1 MLQDAGWTE
10 GKDWINEYEIHGMPN
25 KSEVGFADYV
35 LLGDNGRILAV
46 IEAKRTCV
54 DVSKGRQQ
62 AKLYA
67 DLIEKKQKR
76 RPVVFL
82 TNGFETRIIDNQ
94 YPERKVS
101 VIYSKRDLE
110 KLFNLQT
117 MRSSLKYITVDKNI
131 SNENTENEIRECL
144 MKAVE
149 DATDAFVA
157 MREVEGETLK
167 KNIIEKVAFVND
179 ALQKIEERAPFVSK
193 DYRARLEAKLA
204 DLDEI
209 QVDESR
215 LLTEVMLFADKACID
230 EEITRLHSHISQM
243 YSIVEESVPVGR
255 KLDFLVQEMNR
266 ETNTIGSK
274 SNDIQITNHVVDIKS
289 EIEKIREQIQN
300 IE

>member
-1 MLQDAGWTE
+1 MKSMTGYGRGECTMYERKFTVEIKAVNHRYNDITVKSPRAIMGFEDEIKKAISKKVFRGKLDVFVNFESFSQEDINISVNEPLAKSYTE
-10 GKDWINEYEIHGMPN
+10 TLRKLKSDLHLDGDVTIEI
-25 KSEVGFADYV
+25 
-35 LLGDNGRILAV
+35 
-46 IEAKRTCV
+46 
-54 DVSKGRQQ
+54 VSKFP
-62 AKLYA
+62 
-67 DLIEKKQKR
+67 D
-76 RPVVFL
+76 V
-82 TNGFETRIIDNQ
+82 
-94 YPERKVS
+94 
-101 VIYSKRDLE
+101 
-110 KLFNLQT
+110 
-117 MRSSLKYITVDKNI
+117 ITVDKSI

-179 ALQKIEERAPFVSK
+179 ALQKIEERAPWVSK

-215 LLTEVMLFADKACID
+215 LLTEVLLFADKACID

-243 YSIVEESVPVGR
+243 YSIVEENVPVGR

-274 SNDIQITNHVVDIKS
+274 SNDIEITNHVVDIKS

>member
-1 MLQDAGWTE
+1 MKSMTGYGRGECTMYERKFTVEIKAVNHRYNDITVKLPRAIMGFEDEIKKAISKKVFRGKLDVFVNFESFSQEDVNISVNEPLAKSYTETLRKLKSDLQLE
-10 GKDWINEYEIHGMPN
+10 GD
-25 KSEVGFADYV
+25 VT
-35 LLGDNGRILAV
+35 
-46 IEAKRTCV
+46 IEM
-54 DVSKGRQQ
+54 VSKFP
-62 AKLYA
+62 
-67 DLIEKKQKR
+67 D
-76 RPVVFL
+76 V
-82 TNGFETRIIDNQ
+82 
-94 YPERKVS
+94 
-101 VIYSKRDLE
+101 
-110 KLFNLQT
+110 
-117 MRSSLKYITVDKNI
+117 ITVDKNI
-131 SNENTENEIRECL
+131 SNENTENEIRDCL
-144 MKAVE
+144 MKALE

>member
-1 MLQDAGWTE
+1 MKSMTGYGRGECTMYERKFTVEIKAVNHRYNDITVKLPRAIMGFEDEIKKAISKDVFVNFESFSQEDVNISVNEPLAKSYTETLRKLKSDLQLE
-10 GKDWINEYEIHGMPN
+10 GD
-25 KSEVGFADYV
+25 VT
-35 LLGDNGRILAV
+35 
-46 IEAKRTCV
+46 IEM
-54 DVSKGRQQ
+54 VSKFP
-62 AKLYA
+62 
-67 DLIEKKQKR
+67 D
-76 RPVVFL
+76 V
-82 TNGFETRIIDNQ
+82 
-94 YPERKVS
+94 
-101 VIYSKRDLE
+101 
-110 KLFNLQT
+110 
-117 MRSSLKYITVDKNI
+117 ITVDKNI

>member
-1 MLQDAGWTE
+1 MKSMTGYGRGECTMYERKFTVEIKAVNHRYNDITVKLPRAIMGFEDEIKKAISKKVFRGKLDVFVNFESFSQEDINISVNEPLAKSYTE
-10 GKDWINEYEIHGMPN
+10 TLRKLKSDLHLDGDVTIEI
-25 KSEVGFADYV
+25 
-35 LLGDNGRILAV
+35 
-46 IEAKRTCV
+46 
-54 DVSKGRQQ
+54 VSKFP
-62 AKLYA
+62 
-67 DLIEKKQKR
+67 D
-76 RPVVFL
+76 V
-82 TNGFETRIIDNQ
+82 
-94 YPERKVS
+94 
-101 VIYSKRDLE
+101 
-110 KLFNLQT
+110 
-117 MRSSLKYITVDKNI
+117 ITVDKSI

-144 MKAVE
+144 MKAVD

-179 ALQKIEERAPFVSK
+179 ALQKIEERAPWVSK

-215 LLTEVMLFADKACID
+215 LLTEVLLFADKACID

-243 YSIVEESVPVGR
+243 YSIVEENVPVGR

-274 SNDIQITNHVVDIKS
+274 SNDIEITNHVVDIKS

>member
-1 MLQDAGWTE
+1 MKSMTGYGRGECTMYERKFTVEIKAVNHRYNDITVKLPRAIMGFEDEIKKAISKKVFRGKLDVFVNFESFSQEDVNISVNEPLAKSYTETLRKLKSDLQLE
-10 GKDWINEYEIHGMPN
+10 GD
-25 KSEVGFADYV
+25 VT
-35 LLGDNGRILAV
+35 
-46 IEAKRTCV
+46 IEM
-54 DVSKGRQQ
+54 VSKFP
-62 AKLYA
+62 
-67 DLIEKKQKR
+67 D
-76 RPVVFL
+76 V
-82 TNGFETRIIDNQ
+82 
-94 YPERKVS
+94 
-101 VIYSKRDLE
+101 
-110 KLFNLQT
+110 
-117 MRSSLKYITVDKNI
+117 ITVDKNI

-167 KNIIEKVAFVND
+167 KNIIEKVAFVYD

>member
-1 MLQDAGWTE
+1 MKSMTGYGRGECTMYERKFTVEIKAVNNRYNDITVKLPRAIMGFEDEIKKAISKKVFRGKLDVFVNFESFSQEDVNISVNEPLAKSYTETLRKLKSDLQLE
-10 GKDWINEYEIHGMPN
+10 GD
-25 KSEVGFADYV
+25 VT
-35 LLGDNGRILAV
+35 
-46 IEAKRTCV
+46 IEM
-54 DVSKGRQQ
+54 VSKFP
-62 AKLYA
+62 
-67 DLIEKKQKR
+67 D
-76 RPVVFL
+76 V
-82 TNGFETRIIDNQ
+82 
-94 YPERKVS
+94 
-101 VIYSKRDLE
+101 
-110 KLFNLQT
+110 
-117 MRSSLKYITVDKNI
+117 ITVDKNI

>member
-1 MLQDAGWTE
+1 MKSMTGYGRGECTMYERKFTVEIKAVNHRYNDITVKLPRAIMGFEDEIKKAISKKVFRGKLDVFVNFESFSQEDVNISVNEPLAKSYTETLRKLKSDLQIE
-10 GKDWINEYEIHGMPN
+10 GD
-25 KSEVGFADYV
+25 VT
-35 LLGDNGRILAV
+35 
-46 IEAKRTCV
+46 IEM
-54 DVSKGRQQ
+54 VSKFP
-62 AKLYA
+62 
-67 DLIEKKQKR
+67 D
-76 RPVVFL
+76 V
-82 TNGFETRIIDNQ
+82 
-94 YPERKVS
+94 
-101 VIYSKRDLE
+101 
-110 KLFNLQT
+110 
-117 MRSSLKYITVDKNI
+117 ITVDKNI

>member
-1 MLQDAGWTE
+1 MKSMTGYGRGECTMYERKFTVEIKAVNHRYNDITVKLPRAIMGFEDEIKKAISKKVFRGKLDVFVNFESFSQEDINISVNEPLAKSYTE
-10 GKDWINEYEIHGMPN
+10 TLRKLKSDLHLDGDVTIEI
-25 KSEVGFADYV
+25 
-35 LLGDNGRILAV
+35 
-46 IEAKRTCV
+46 
-54 DVSKGRQQ
+54 VSKFP
-62 AKLYA
+62 
-67 DLIEKKQKR
+67 D
-76 RPVVFL
+76 VV
-82 TNGFETRIIDNQ
+82 
-94 YPERKVS
+94 
-101 VIYSKRDLE
+101 
-110 KLFNLQT
+110 
-117 MRSSLKYITVDKNI
+117 TVDKSI

-179 ALQKIEERAPFVSK
+179 ALQKIEERAPWVSK

-215 LLTEVMLFADKACID
+215 LLTEVLLFADKACID

-243 YSIVEESVPVGR
+243 YSIVEENVPVGR

-274 SNDIQITNHVVDIKS
+274 SNDIEITNHVVDIKS

>member
-1 MLQDAGWTE
+1 MKSMTGYGRGECTMYERKFTVEIKAVNHRYNDITVKLPRAIMGFEDEIKKAISKKVFRGKLDVFVNFESFSQEDVNISVNEPLAKSYTETLRKLKSDLQLE
-10 GKDWINEYEIHGMPN
+10 GD
-25 KSEVGFADYV
+25 VT
-35 LLGDNGRILAV
+35 
-46 IEAKRTCV
+46 IEM
-54 DVSKGRQQ
+54 VSKFP
-62 AKLYA
+62 
-67 DLIEKKQKR
+67 D
-76 RPVVFL
+76 V
-82 TNGFETRIIDNQ
+82 
-94 YPERKVS
+94 
-101 VIYSKRDLE
+101 
-110 KLFNLQT
+110 
-117 MRSSLKYITVDKNI
+117 ITVDKNI

-179 ALQKIEERAPFVSK
+179 ALQKTEERAPFVSK

>member
-1 MLQDAGWTE
+1 MKSMTGYGRGECTMYERKFTVEIKAVNHRYNDITVKLPRAIMGFEDEIKKAISKKVFRGKLDVFVNFESFSQEDVNISVNEPLAKSYTETLRKLKSDLQLE
-10 GKDWINEYEIHGMPN
+10 GD
-25 KSEVGFADYV
+25 VT
-35 LLGDNGRILAV
+35 
-46 IEAKRTCV
+46 IEM
-54 DVSKGRQQ
+54 VSKFP
-62 AKLYA
+62 
-67 DLIEKKQKR
+67 D
-76 RPVVFL
+76 V
-82 TNGFETRIIDNQ
+82 
-94 YPERKVS
+94 
-101 VIYSKRDLE
+101 
-110 KLFNLQT
+110 
-117 MRSSLKYITVDKNI
+117 ITVDKNI

-274 SNDIQITNHVVDIKS
+274 SNDIQRTNHVVDIKS

>member
-1 MLQDAGWTE
+1 MKSMTGYGRGECTMYERKFTVEIKAVNHRYNDITVKLPRAIMGFEDEIKKAISKKVFRGKLDVFVNFESFSQEDINISVNEPLAKSYTE
-10 GKDWINEYEIHGMPN
+10 TLRKLKSDLHLDGDVTIEI
-25 KSEVGFADYV
+25 
-35 LLGDNGRILAV
+35 
-46 IEAKRTCV
+46 
-54 DVSKGRQQ
+54 VSKFP
-62 AKLYA
+62 
-67 DLIEKKQKR
+67 D
-76 RPVVFL
+76 V
-82 TNGFETRIIDNQ
+82 
-94 YPERKVS
+94 
-101 VIYSKRDLE
+101 
-110 KLFNLQT
+110 
-117 MRSSLKYITVDKNI
+117 ITVDKSI

-179 ALQKIEERAPFVSK
+179 ALQKIEERAPWVSK

-215 LLTEVMLFADKACID
+215 LLTEDLLFADKACID

-243 YSIVEESVPVGR
+243 YSIVEENVPVGR

-274 SNDIQITNHVVDIKS
+274 SNDIEITNHVVDIKS

>member
-1 MLQDAGWTE
+1 MKSMTGYGRGECTMYERKFTVEIKAVNHRYNDITVKLPRAIMGFEDEIKKAISKKVFRGKLDVFVNFESFSQEDVNISVNEPLAKSYTETLRKLKSDLQLE
-10 GKDWINEYEIHGMPN
+10 GD
-25 KSEVGFADYV
+25 VT
-35 LLGDNGRILAV
+35 
-46 IEAKRTCV
+46 IEM
-54 DVSKGRQQ
+54 VSKFP
-62 AKLYA
+62 
-67 DLIEKKQKR
+67 D
-76 RPVVFL
+76 V
-82 TNGFETRIIDNQ
+82 
-94 YPERKVS
+94 
-101 VIYSKRDLE
+101 
-110 KLFNLQT
+110 
-117 MRSSLKYITVDKNI
+117 ITVDKNI

-215 LLTEVMLFADKACID
+215 LLTEVMLFADKAWID

>member
-1 MLQDAGWTE
+1 MKSMTGYGRGECTMYERKFTVEIKAVNHRYNDITVKLPRAIMSFEDEIKKAISKKVFRGKLDVFVNFESFSQEDVNISVNEPLAKSYTETLRKLKSDLQLE
-10 GKDWINEYEIHGMPN
+10 GD
-25 KSEVGFADYV
+25 VT
-35 LLGDNGRILAV
+35 
-46 IEAKRTCV
+46 IEM
-54 DVSKGRQQ
+54 VSKFP
-62 AKLYA
+62 
-67 DLIEKKQKR
+67 D
-76 RPVVFL
+76 V
-82 TNGFETRIIDNQ
+82 
-94 YPERKVS
+94 
-101 VIYSKRDLE
+101 
-110 KLFNLQT
+110 
-117 MRSSLKYITVDKNI
+117 ITVDKNI

>member
-1 MLQDAGWTE
+1 MKSMTGYGRGECTMYERKFTVEIKAVNHRYNDITVKLPRAIMGFEDEIKKAISKKVFRGKLDVFVNFESFSQEDVNISVNEPLAKSYTETLRKLKSDLQLE
-10 GKDWINEYEIHGMPN
+10 GD
-25 KSEVGFADYV
+25 VT
-35 LLGDNGRILAV
+35 
-46 IEAKRTCV
+46 IEM
-54 DVSKGRQQ
+54 VSKFP
-62 AKLYA
+62 
-67 DLIEKKQKR
+67 D
-76 RPVVFL
+76 V
-82 TNGFETRIIDNQ
+82 
-94 YPERKVS
+94 
-101 VIYSKRDLE
+101 
-110 KLFNLQT
+110 
-117 MRSSLKYITVDKNI
+117 ITVDKNI

-243 YSIVEESVPVGR
+243 YSIVEESVPLGR

>member
-1 MLQDAGWTE
+1 MKSMTGYGRGECTMYERKFTVEIKAVNHRYNDITVKLPRAIMGFEDEIKKAISKKVFRGKLDVFVNFESFSQEDINISVNEPLAKSYTE
-10 GKDWINEYEIHGMPN
+10 TLRKL
-25 KSEVGFADYV
+25 KSD
-35 LLGDNGRILAV
+35 LHLDGDV
-46 IEAKRTCV
+46 TIER
-54 DVSKGRQQ
+54 VSKFP
-62 AKLYA
+62 
-67 DLIEKKQKR
+67 D
-76 RPVVFL
+76 V
-82 TNGFETRIIDNQ
+82 
-94 YPERKVS
+94 
-101 VIYSKRDLE
+101 
-110 KLFNLQT
+110 
-117 MRSSLKYITVDKNI
+117 ITVDKSI

-179 ALQKIEERAPFVSK
+179 ALQKIEERAPWVSK

-215 LLTEVMLFADKACID
+215 LLTEVLLFADKACID

-243 YSIVEESVPVGR
+243 YSIVEENVPVGR

-274 SNDIQITNHVVDIKS
+274 SNDIEITNHVVDIKS

>member
-1 MLQDAGWTE
+1 MKSMTGYGRGECTMYERKFTVEIKAVNHRYNDITVKLPRAIMGFEDEIKKAISKKVFRGKLDVFVNFESFSQEDINISVNEPLAKSYTE
-10 GKDWINEYEIHGMPN
+10 TLRKLKSDLHLDGDVTIEI
-25 KSEVGFADYV
+25 
-35 LLGDNGRILAV
+35 
-46 IEAKRTCV
+46 
-54 DVSKGRQQ
+54 VSKFP
-62 AKLYA
+62 
-67 DLIEKKQKR
+67 D
-76 RPVVFL
+76 V
-82 TNGFETRIIDNQ
+82 
-94 YPERKVS
+94 
-101 VIYSKRDLE
+101 
-110 KLFNLQT
+110 
-117 MRSSLKYITVDKNI
+117 ITVDKSI

-167 KNIIEKVAFVND
+167 KNIIEKVAFIND
-179 ALQKIEERAPFVSK
+179 ALQKIEERAPWVSK

-215 LLTEVMLFADKACID
+215 LLTEVLLFADKACID

-243 YSIVEESVPVGR
+243 YSIVEENVPVGR

-274 SNDIQITNHVVDIKS
+274 SNDIEITNHVVDIKS

>member
-1 MLQDAGWTE
+1 MKSMTGYGRGECTMYERKFTVEIKAVNHRYNDITVKLPRAIMGFEDEIKKAISKKLFRGKLDVFVNFESFSQEDINISVNEPLAKSYTE
-10 GKDWINEYEIHGMPN
+10 TLRKLKSDLHLDGDVTIEI
-25 KSEVGFADYV
+25 
-35 LLGDNGRILAV
+35 
-46 IEAKRTCV
+46 
-54 DVSKGRQQ
+54 VSKFP
-62 AKLYA
+62 
-67 DLIEKKQKR
+67 D
-76 RPVVFL
+76 V
-82 TNGFETRIIDNQ
+82 
-94 YPERKVS
+94 
-101 VIYSKRDLE
+101 
-110 KLFNLQT
+110 
-117 MRSSLKYITVDKNI
+117 ITVDKSI

-179 ALQKIEERAPFVSK
+179 ALQKIEERAPWVSK

-215 LLTEVMLFADKACID
+215 LLTEVLLFADKACID

-243 YSIVEESVPVGR
+243 YSIVEENVPVGR

-274 SNDIQITNHVVDIKS
+274 SNDIEITNHVVDIKS

>member
-1 MLQDAGWTE
+1 MKSMTGYGRGECTMYERKFTVEIKAVNHRYNDITVKLPRAIMGFEDEIKKAISKKVFRGKLDIFVNFESFSQEDINISVNEPLAKSYTE
-10 GKDWINEYEIHGMPN
+10 TLRKLKSDLHLDGDVTIEI
-25 KSEVGFADYV
+25 
-35 LLGDNGRILAV
+35 
-46 IEAKRTCV
+46 
-54 DVSKGRQQ
+54 VSKFP
-62 AKLYA
+62 
-67 DLIEKKQKR
+67 D
-76 RPVVFL
+76 V
-82 TNGFETRIIDNQ
+82 
-94 YPERKVS
+94 
-101 VIYSKRDLE
+101 
-110 KLFNLQT
+110 
-117 MRSSLKYITVDKNI
+117 ITVDKSI

-179 ALQKIEERAPFVSK
+179 ALQKIEERAPWVSK

-215 LLTEVMLFADKACID
+215 LLTEVLLFADKACID

-243 YSIVEESVPVGR
+243 YSIVEENVPVGR

-274 SNDIQITNHVVDIKS
+274 SNDIEITNHVVDIKS

>member
-1 MLQDAGWTE
+1 MKSMTGYGRGECTMYERKFTVEIKAVNHRYNDITVKLPRAIMGFEDEIKKAISKKVFRGKLDVFVNFESFSQEDINISVNEPLAKSYTE
-10 GKDWINEYEIHGMPN
+10 TLRKLKSDLHLDGDVTIEI
-25 KSEVGFADYV
+25 
-35 LLGDNGRILAV
+35 
-46 IEAKRTCV
+46 
-54 DVSKGRQQ
+54 VSKFP
-62 AKLYA
+62 
-67 DLIEKKQKR
+67 D
-76 RPVVFL
+76 V
-82 TNGFETRIIDNQ
+82 
-94 YPERKVS
+94 
-101 VIYSKRDLE
+101 
-110 KLFNLQT
+110 
-117 MRSSLKYITVDKNI
+117 ITVDKSI

-179 ALQKIEERAPFVSK
+179 ALQKIEERAPWVSK

-215 LLTEVMLFADKACID
+215 LLTEVLLFADKAYID

-243 YSIVEESVPVGR
+243 YSIVEENVPVGR

-274 SNDIQITNHVVDIKS
+274 SNDIEITNHVVDIKS

>member
-1 MLQDAGWTE
+1 MKSMTGYGRGECTMYERKFTVEIKAVNHRYNDITVKLPRAIMGFEDEIKKAISKKVFRGKLDVFVNFESFSQEDINISVNEPLAKSYTETLRKLKSDAHLDGDVT
-10 GKDWINEYEIHGMPN
+10 IEI
-25 KSEVGFADYV
+25 
-35 LLGDNGRILAV
+35 
-46 IEAKRTCV
+46 
-54 DVSKGRQQ
+54 VSKFP
-62 AKLYA
+62 
-67 DLIEKKQKR
+67 D
-76 RPVVFL
+76 V
-82 TNGFETRIIDNQ
+82 
-94 YPERKVS
+94 
-101 VIYSKRDLE
+101 
-110 KLFNLQT
+110 
-117 MRSSLKYITVDKNI
+117 ITVDKSI

-179 ALQKIEERAPFVSK
+179 ALQKIEERAPWVSK

-215 LLTEVMLFADKACID
+215 LLSEVLLFADKACID

-243 YSIVEESVPVGR
+243 YSIVEENVPVGR

-274 SNDIQITNHVVDIKS
+274 SNDIEITNHVVDIKS

>member
-1 MLQDAGWTE
+1 MKSMTGYGRGECTMYERKFTVEIKAVNHRYNDITVKLPRAIMGFEDEIKKAISKKVLRGKLDVFVNFESFSQEDVNISVNEPLAKSYTETLRKLKSDLQLE
-10 GKDWINEYEIHGMPN
+10 GD
-25 KSEVGFADYV
+25 VT
-35 LLGDNGRILAV
+35 
-46 IEAKRTCV
+46 IEM
-54 DVSKGRQQ
+54 VSKFP
-62 AKLYA
+62 
-67 DLIEKKQKR
+67 D
-76 RPVVFL
+76 V
-82 TNGFETRIIDNQ
+82 
-94 YPERKVS
+94 
-101 VIYSKRDLE
+101 
-110 KLFNLQT
+110 
-117 MRSSLKYITVDKNI
+117 ITVDKNI

>member
-1 MLQDAGWTE
+1 MKSMTGYGRGECTMYERKFTVEIKAVNHRYNDITVKLPRAIMGFEDEVKKAISKKVFRGKLDVFVNFESFSQEDVNISVNEPLAESYTE
-10 GKDWINEYEIHGMPN
+10 TLRKL
-25 KSEVGFADYV
+25 KSDLNLE
-35 LLGDNGRILAV
+35 GDV
-46 IEAKRTCV
+46 TIEM
-54 DVSKGRQQ
+54 VSKFP
-62 AKLYA
+62 
-67 DLIEKKQKR
+67 D
-76 RPVVFL
+76 V
-82 TNGFETRIIDNQ
+82 
-94 YPERKVS
+94 
-101 VIYSKRDLE
+101 
-110 KLFNLQT
+110 
-117 MRSSLKYITVDKNI
+117 ITVDKNI
-131 SNENTENEIRECL
+131 ANENTENEIRECL

-179 ALQKIEERAPFVSK
+179 ALKKIEERAPLVSK
-193 DYRARLEAKLA
+193 DYRVRLEAKLA
-204 DLDEI
+204 EI
-209 QVDESR
+209 GELQVDESR

-230 EEITRLHSHISQM
+230 EEITRLYSHISQM

-274 SNDIQITNHVVDIKS
+274 SNDIQITNYVVDIKS

>member
-1 MLQDAGWTE
+1 MKSMTGYGRGEGTMYERKFTVEIKAVNHRYNDITVKLPRAIMGFEDEIKKAISKKVFRGKLDVFVNFESFSQEDVNISVNEPLAKSYTETLRKLKSDLQLE
-10 GKDWINEYEIHGMPN
+10 GD
-25 KSEVGFADYV
+25 VT
-35 LLGDNGRILAV
+35 
-46 IEAKRTCV
+46 IEM
-54 DVSKGRQQ
+54 VSKFP
-62 AKLYA
+62 
-67 DLIEKKQKR
+67 D
-76 RPVVFL
+76 V
-82 TNGFETRIIDNQ
+82 
-94 YPERKVS
+94 
-101 VIYSKRDLE
+101 
-110 KLFNLQT
+110 
-117 MRSSLKYITVDKNI
+117 ITVDKNI

>member
-1 MLQDAGWTE
+1 MKSMTGYGRGECTMYERKFTVEIKAVNHRYNDITVKLPRAIMGFEDEVKKAISKKVFRGKLDVFVNFESFSQEDVNISVNEPLAKSYTE
-10 GKDWINEYEIHGMPN
+10 TLRKL
-25 KSEVGFADYV
+25 KSDLNLE
-35 LLGDNGRILAV
+35 GDV
-46 IEAKRTCV
+46 TIEM
-54 DVSKGRQQ
+54 VSKFP
-62 AKLYA
+62 
-67 DLIEKKQKR
+67 D
-76 RPVVFL
+76 V
-82 TNGFETRIIDNQ
+82 
-94 YPERKVS
+94 
-101 VIYSKRDLE
+101 
-110 KLFNLQT
+110 
-117 MRSSLKYITVDKNI
+117 ITVDKNI
-131 SNENTENEIRECL
+131 ANENTENEIRECL

-167 KNIIEKVAFVND
+167 KNIIEKVAFVNN
-179 ALQKIEERAPFVSK
+179 ALQKIEERAPLVSK
-193 DYRARLEAKLA
+193 DYRVRLEAKLA
-204 DLDEI
+204 ELGEL

-230 EEITRLHSHISQM
+230 EEITRLYSHISQM

-274 SNDIQITNHVVDIKS
+274 SNDIQITNYVVDIKS

>member
-1 MLQDAGWTE
+1 MYERKFTVEIKAVNHRYNDITVKLPRAIMGFEDEIKKAISKKVFRGKLDVFVNFESFSQEDVNISVNEPLAKSYTETLRKLKSDLQLE
-10 GKDWINEYEIHGMPN
+10 GD
-25 KSEVGFADYV
+25 VT
-35 LLGDNGRILAV
+35 
-46 IEAKRTCV
+46 IEM
-54 DVSKGRQQ
+54 VSKFP
-62 AKLYA
+62 
-67 DLIEKKQKR
+67 D
-76 RPVVFL
+76 V
-82 TNGFETRIIDNQ
+82 
-94 YPERKVS
+94 
-101 VIYSKRDLE
+101 
-110 KLFNLQT
+110 
-117 MRSSLKYITVDKNI
+117 ITVDKNI

>member
-1 MLQDAGWTE
+1 MKSMTGYGRGECTMYERKFTVEIKAVNHRYNDITVKLPRAIMGFEDEIKKAISKKVFRGKLDVFVNFESFSQEDINISVNEPLAKSYTE
-10 GKDWINEYEIHGMPN
+10 TLRKLKSDLHLDGDVTIEI
-25 KSEVGFADYV
+25 
-35 LLGDNGRILAV
+35 
-46 IEAKRTCV
+46 
-54 DVSKGRQQ
+54 VSKFP
-62 AKLYA
+62 
-67 DLIEKKQKR
+67 D
-76 RPVVFL
+76 V
-82 TNGFETRIIDNQ
+82 
-94 YPERKVS
+94 
-101 VIYSKRDLE
+101 
-110 KLFNLQT
+110 
-117 MRSSLKYITVDKNI
+117 ITVDKSI

-167 KNIIEKVAFVND
+167 KNIIEKIAFVND
-179 ALQKIEERAPFVSK
+179 ALQKIEERAPWVSK

-215 LLTEVMLFADKACID
+215 LLTEVLLFADKACID

-243 YSIVEESVPVGR
+243 YSIVEENVPVGR

-274 SNDIQITNHVVDIKS
+274 SNDIEITNHVVDIKS

>member
-1 MLQDAGWTE
+1 MKSMTGYGRGECTMYERKFTVEIKAVNHRYNDITVKLPRAIMGFEDEIKKAISKKVFRGKLDVFVNFESFSQEDINISVNEPLAKYYTE
-10 GKDWINEYEIHGMPN
+10 TLRKLKSDLHLDGDVTIEI
-25 KSEVGFADYV
+25 
-35 LLGDNGRILAV
+35 
-46 IEAKRTCV
+46 
-54 DVSKGRQQ
+54 VSKFP
-62 AKLYA
+62 
-67 DLIEKKQKR
+67 D
-76 RPVVFL
+76 V
-82 TNGFETRIIDNQ
+82 
-94 YPERKVS
+94 
-101 VIYSKRDLE
+101 
-110 KLFNLQT
+110 
-117 MRSSLKYITVDKNI
+117 ITVDKSI

-179 ALQKIEERAPFVSK
+179 ALQKIEERAPWVSK

-215 LLTEVMLFADKACID
+215 LLTEVLLFADKACID

-243 YSIVEESVPVGR
+243 YSIVEENVPVGR

-274 SNDIQITNHVVDIKS
+274 SNDIEITNHVVDIKS

>member
-1 MLQDAGWTE
+1 MKSMTGYGRGECTM
-10 GKDWINEYEIHGMPN
+10 YERKFTVEI
-25 KSEVGFADYV
+25 K
-35 LLGDNGRILAV
+35 AV
-46 IEAKRTCV
+46 NHRYNDITV
-54 DVSKGRQQ
+54 
-62 AKLYA
+62 KLPRA
-67 DLIEKKQKR
+67 IM
-76 RPVVFL
+76 
-82 TNGFETRIIDNQ
+82 GFEDEIKKAISKKVFRGKLDVFVNFESFSQEDINISVNEPLAKSYT
-94 YPERKVS
+94 ETLRKLKSDLHLDGDVTIEIVS
-101 VIYSKRDLE
+101 IFPDV
-110 KLFNLQT
+110 
-117 MRSSLKYITVDKNI
+117 ITVDKSI

-179 ALQKIEERAPFVSK
+179 ALQKIEERAPWVSK

-215 LLTEVMLFADKACID
+215 LLTEVLLFADKACID

-243 YSIVEESVPVGR
+243 YSIVEENVPVGR

-274 SNDIQITNHVVDIKS
+274 SNDIEITNHVVDIKS

>member
-1 MLQDAGWTE
+1 MKSMTGYGRGECTMYERKFTVEIKAVNHRYNDITVKLPRAIMGFEDEIKKAISKKVFRGKLDVFVNFESFSQEDVNISVNEPLAKSYTETLRKLKSDLQFE
-10 GKDWINEYEIHGMPN
+10 GD
-25 KSEVGFADYV
+25 VT
-35 LLGDNGRILAV
+35 
-46 IEAKRTCV
+46 IEM
-54 DVSKGRQQ
+54 VSKFP
-62 AKLYA
+62 
-67 DLIEKKQKR
+67 D
-76 RPVVFL
+76 V
-82 TNGFETRIIDNQ
+82 
-94 YPERKVS
+94 
-101 VIYSKRDLE
+101 
-110 KLFNLQT
+110 
-117 MRSSLKYITVDKNI
+117 ITVDKNI

>member
-1 MLQDAGWTE
+1 MKSMTGYGRGECTMYERKFTVEIKAVNHRYNDITVKLPRAIMGFEDEIKKAISKKVFRGKLDVFVNFESFSQEDINISVNEPLAKSYTE
-10 GKDWINEYEIHGMPN
+10 TLRKLKSDLHLDGDVTIEI
-25 KSEVGFADYV
+25 
-35 LLGDNGRILAV
+35 
-46 IEAKRTCV
+46 
-54 DVSKGRQQ
+54 VSKFP
-62 AKLYA
+62 
-67 DLIEKKQKR
+67 D
-76 RPVVFL
+76 VV
-82 TNGFETRIIDNQ
+82 
-94 YPERKVS
+94 
-101 VIYSKRDLE
+101 
-110 KLFNLQT
+110 
-117 MRSSLKYITVDKNI
+117 TVDKSI

-179 ALQKIEERAPFVSK
+179 ALQKIEERAPWISK

-215 LLTEVMLFADKACID
+215 LLTEVLLFADKACID

-243 YSIVEESVPVGR
+243 YSIVEENVPVGR

-274 SNDIQITNHVVDIKS
+274 SNDIEITNHVVDIKS

>member
-1 MLQDAGWTE
+1 MKSMTGYGRGECTMYERKFTVEIKAVNHRYNDITVKLPRAIMGFEDEIKKAISKKVFRGKLDVFVNFESFSQEDINISVNEPLAKSYTE
-10 GKDWINEYEIHGMPN
+10 TLRKLKSDLHLDGDVTIEI
-25 KSEVGFADYV
+25 
-35 LLGDNGRILAV
+35 
-46 IEAKRTCV
+46 
-54 DVSKGRQQ
+54 VSKFP
-62 AKLYA
+62 
-67 DLIEKKQKR
+67 D
-76 RPVVFL
+76 V
-82 TNGFETRIIDNQ
+82 
-94 YPERKVS
+94 
-101 VIYSKRDLE
+101 
-110 KLFNLQT
+110 
-117 MRSSLKYITVDKNI
+117 ITVDKSI

-157 MREVEGETLK
+157 MRKVEGETLK

-179 ALQKIEERAPFVSK
+179 ALQKIEERAPWVSK

-215 LLTEVMLFADKACID
+215 LLTEVLLFADKACID

-243 YSIVEESVPVGR
+243 YSIVEENVPVGR

-274 SNDIQITNHVVDIKS
+274 SNDIEITNHVVDIKS

>member
-1 MLQDAGWTE
+1 MKSMTGYGRGECTMYEREFTVEIKAVNHRYNDITVKLPRAIMGFEDEIKKAISKKVFRGKLDVFVNFESFSQEDINISVNEPLAKSYTE
-10 GKDWINEYEIHGMPN
+10 TLRKLKSDLHLDGDVTIEI
-25 KSEVGFADYV
+25 
-35 LLGDNGRILAV
+35 
-46 IEAKRTCV
+46 
-54 DVSKGRQQ
+54 VSKFP
-62 AKLYA
+62 
-67 DLIEKKQKR
+67 D
-76 RPVVFL
+76 V
-82 TNGFETRIIDNQ
+82 
-94 YPERKVS
+94 
-101 VIYSKRDLE
+101 
-110 KLFNLQT
+110 
-117 MRSSLKYITVDKNI
+117 ITVDKSI

-179 ALQKIEERAPFVSK
+179 ALQKIEERAPWVSK

-215 LLTEVMLFADKACID
+215 LLTEVLLFADKACID
-230 EEITRLHSHISQM
+230 EEITRLHSRISQM
-243 YSIVEESVPVGR
+243 YSIVEENVPVGR

-274 SNDIQITNHVVDIKS
+274 SNDIEITNHVVDIKS

>member
-1 MLQDAGWTE
+1 MKSMTGYGRGECTMYERKFTVEIKAVNHRYNDITVKLPRAIMGFEDEIKKAISKKVFRGKLDVFVNFESFSQEDVNISVNEPLAKSYTETLRKLKSDLQLE
-10 GKDWINEYEIHGMPN
+10 GD
-25 KSEVGFADYV
+25 VT
-35 LLGDNGRILAV
+35 
-46 IEAKRTCV
+46 IEM
-54 DVSKGRQQ
+54 VSKFP
-62 AKLYA
+62 
-67 DLIEKKQKR
+67 D
-76 RPVVFL
+76 V
-82 TNGFETRIIDNQ
+82 
-94 YPERKVS
+94 
-101 VIYSKRDLE
+101 
-110 KLFNLQT
+110 
-117 MRSSLKYITVDKNI
+117 ITVDKNI

-274 SNDIQITNHVVDIKS
+274 SNDILITNHDADIKS

>member
-1 MLQDAGWTE
+1 MKSMTGYGRGECTMYERKFTVEIKAVNHRYNDITVKLPRAIMGFEDEIKKAISKKVFRGKLDVFVNFESFSQEDINISVNEPLAKSYTE
-10 GKDWINEYEIHGMPN
+10 TLRKLKSDLHLDGDVTIEI
-25 KSEVGFADYV
+25 
-35 LLGDNGRILAV
+35 
-46 IEAKRTCV
+46 
-54 DVSKGRQQ
+54 VSKFP
-62 AKLYA
+62 
-67 DLIEKKQKR
+67 D
-76 RPVVFL
+76 V
-82 TNGFETRIIDNQ
+82 
-94 YPERKVS
+94 
-101 VIYSKRDLE
+101 
-110 KLFNLQT
+110 
-117 MRSSLKYITVDKNI
+117 ITVDKSI

-179 ALQKIEERAPFVSK
+179 ALQKIEERAPWVSK

-209 QVDESR
+209 QVDERR
-215 LLTEVMLFADKACID
+215 LLTEVLLFADKACID

-243 YSIVEESVPVGR
+243 YSIVEENVPVGR

-274 SNDIQITNHVVDIKS
+274 SNDIEITNHVVDIKS